1 MITKFLFWSLNMT
14 FISDS
19 LNRIKPS
26 ATMVITA
33 KAAQLKRE
41 GKKVIGLSAGEPDFD
56 TPDHVK
62 VAAIDAIH
70 KGYTKY
76 TNVEGIPELRQA
88 IIDKFKKDNGL
99 SYSINDVIVGT
110 GGKQILFNA
119 LVGSIN
125 KDDEVIIPAPYWV
138 SYPDMTSLAGGKPV
152 IVSCSQETDF
162 KLTAKELEQVVTKK
176 SKWLILNS
184 PSNPTGSCY
193 SRKELEEIADV
204 VRKHKNLYVMT
215 DDIYE
220 YIVYDNFEFFT
231 FAQVAPDLKDRVLT
245 VNGVSK
251 SHCMT
256 GWRIGYAVGP
266 EILIKAMIKIQG
278 QSTSNASSISQYA
291 ALAGISGSNDFLKP
305 CLKAFDER
313 RRFVVS
319 KLNNIQGISCLLPK
333 GAFYAYPN
341 VSGLVGK
348 KTNEGI
354 ILKNDTDIVEWL
366 LETAEVAAVP
376 GVAFGLEPF
385 FRISYATSLDL
396 LKEAMNRIEKAVLS
410 LS

>member
-1 MITKFLFWSLNMT
+1 MS

-62 VAAIDAIH
+62 VAAIDAIN

-138 SYPDMTSLAGGKPV
+138 SYPDMTLLAGGKPV
-152 IVSCSQETDF
+152 IISCTQETDF
-162 KLTAKELEQVVTKK
+162 KLTAKELEQVITKK

>member
-1 MITKFLFWSLNMT
+1 MT

-62 VAAIDAIH
+62 LAAIDAIH

-119 LVGSIN
+119 LVSSIN

-138 SYPDMTSLAGGKPV
+138 SYPDMTLLAGGKPV
-152 IVSCSQETDF
+152 IISCTQETDF
-162 KLTAKELEQVVTKK
+162 KLTAKELEQVITKK

-348 KTNEGI
+348 KTNKGI

>member
-1 MITKFLFWSLNMT
+1 MT

-138 SYPDMTSLAGGKPV
+138 SYPDMTLLAGGKPV

-162 KLTAKELEQVVTKK
+162 KLTAKALEQVVTKK

>member
-1 MITKFLFWSLNMT
+1 M
-14 FISDS
+14 
-19 LNRIKPS
+19 
-26 ATMVITA
+26 
-33 KAAQLKRE
+33 
-41 GKKVIGLSAGEPDFD
+41 
-56 TPDHVK
+56 
-62 VAAIDAIH
+62 
-70 KGYTKY
+70 
-76 TNVEGIPELRQA
+76 
-88 IIDKFKKDNGL
+88 

-162 KLTAKELEQVVTKK
+162 KLTAKELEQVITKK

-354 ILKNDTDIVEWL
+354 ILKNDKDIVEWF

>member
-1 MITKFLFWSLNMT
+1 MT

-119 LVGSIN
+119 LVASIN

-138 SYPDMTSLAGGKPV
+138 SYPDMTLLAGGKPV
-152 IVSCSQETDF
+152 IISCTQETDF
-162 KLTAKELEQVVTKK
+162 KLTAKELGQVITKK

>member
-1 MITKFLFWSLNMT
+1 MT
-14 FISDS
+14 SISDS

-119 LVGSIN
+119 LVSSIN

-138 SYPDMTSLAGGKPV
+138 SYPDMTLLAGGKPV
-152 IVSCSQETDF
+152 IVTCSQETDF
-162 KLTAKELEQVVTKK
+162 KLTAKELEQVITKK

-348 KTNEGI
+348 KTNKGI
-354 ILKNDTDIVEWL
+354 ILKNDKDIVEWL

>member
-1 MITKFLFWSLNMT
+1 MT

-138 SYPDMTSLAGGKPV
+138 SYPDMTLLAGGKPV
-152 IVSCSQETDF
+152 IVTCSQETDF

>member
-1 MITKFLFWSLNMT
+1 MT

-138 SYPDMTSLAGGKPV
+138 SYPDMTLLAGGKPV
-152 IVSCSQETDF
+152 IISCTQETDF
-162 KLTAKELEQVVTKK
+162 KLTAKELEQVITKK

-204 VRKHKNLYVMT
+204 VRKHENLYVMT

>member
-1 MITKFLFWSLNMT
+1 MS

-33 KAAQLKRE
+33 KAVQLKRE
-41 GKKVIGLSAGEPDFD
+41 GKKIIGLSAGEPDFD

-62 VAAIDAIH
+62 EAAIDAIN

-88 IIDKFKKDNGL
+88 IVDKFKKDNDL
-99 SYSINDVIVGT
+99 SYSIDEVIVGT
-110 GGKQILFNA
+110 GGKQILYNA
-119 LVGSIN
+119 LVSSIN

-138 SYPDMTSLAGGKPV
+138 SYPDMTLLAGGKPI
-152 IVSCSQETDF
+152 IVNCSIETGF
-162 KLTAKELEQVVTKK
+162 KLTAKELEKVVTNK

-184 PSNPTGSCY
+184 PSNPTGACY
-193 SRKELEEIADV
+193 TRKELEEIADI
-204 VRKHKNLYVMT
+204 VRNHDNLYVIT

-266 EILIKAMIKIQG
+266 KMLIKAMIKIQG
-278 QSTSNASSISQYA
+278 QSTSNASSISQHA

-313 RRFVVS
+313 RHFVFN
-319 KLNNIQGISCLLPK
+319 KLNSIQGISCLLPE

-348 KTNEGI
+348 KTNEGK
-354 ILKNDTDIVEWL
+354 ILNNDTDIVEWL

-385 FRISYATSLDL
+385 FRVSYATSLDL
-396 LKEAMNRIEKAVLS
+396 LKEAMSRIEKAVLS

>member
-1 MITKFLFWSLNMT
+1 MS

-33 KAAQLKRE
+33 KAVKLKRE

-62 VAAIDAIH
+62 KAAIDAIN

-88 IIDKFKKDNGL
+88 IVDKFKKDNDL
-99 SYSINDVIVGT
+99 SYSIDEVIVGT
-110 GGKQILFNA
+110 GGKQILYNA
-119 LVGSIN
+119 LVSSIN

-138 SYPDMTSLAGGKPV
+138 SYPDMTLLAGGKPI
-152 IVSCSQETDF
+152 IVNCSIETGF
-162 KLTAKELEQVVTKK
+162 KLTAKELEKVVTNK

-184 PSNPTGSCY
+184 PSNPTGACY
-193 SRKELEEIADV
+193 TRKELEEIADI
-204 VRKHKNLYVMT
+204 VRNHDNLYVIT

-266 EILIKAMIKIQG
+266 KMLIKAMIKIQG
-278 QSTSNASSISQYA
+278 QSTSNASSISQHA

-313 RRFVVS
+313 RHFVFN
-319 KLNNIQGISCLLPK
+319 KLNSIQGISCLLPE

-348 KTNEGI
+348 KTNEGK
-354 ILKNDTDIVEWL
+354 ILNNDTDIVEWL

-385 FRISYATSLDL
+385 FRVSYATSLDL
-396 LKEAMNRIEKAVLS
+396 LKEAMSRIEKAVLS